1 VVWGGNCAFDEL
13 VCVQM
18 AEIATNFPPQTYSSS
33 FFLNSLTD
41 GEKSAVGDGNDAATK
56 RTDNAPLLD
65 CFISTVG
72 FVLEIPICF
81 V

>member
-1 VVWGGNCAFDEL
+1 VFWGGNCAFDEL

-41 GEKSAVGDGNDAATK
+41 VSFVG
-56 RTDNAPLLD
+56 
-65 CFISTVG
+65 
-72 FVLEIPICF
+72 
-81 V
+81 